1 MELTEFS
8 VPFDECRLY
17 GMADLHI
24 GSKEFDE
31 KACRQTI
38 AAIKADPRARV
49 IIPGDILDYVT
60 PTSVQD
66 VQEQTMAVDE
76 QEEYAIDLLT
86 PISSKILYL
95 LSGNHENRTKEHNK
109 AIKRIAK
116 RLSVNYADDD
126 VLFEVS
132 CGKKANGKPASYIV
146 YATHGFGGG
155 KTIGATANAV
165 DSLAHGRLADIYI
178 MGHNHKVDVHDDN
191 FEIPDPQNHSTRMIR
206 RVYVALRAFQGHT
219 RFGRQ
224 KGMKPHPTGA
234 VMIRLS
240 GKEKSIKV
248 EI

>member
-1 MELTEFS
+1 MELVEFH

-17 GMADLHI
+17 GMADLHV

-31 KACRQTI
+31 RGCRQAI
-38 AAIKADPRARV
+38 AAIKQDPRARV

-66 VQEQTMAVDE
+66 VQEQTMTVDE
-76 QEEYAIDLLT
+76 QEEFVIDLLE
-86 PISSKILYL
+86 PVAGKILYL

-109 AIKRIAK
+109 AVKRIAK
-116 RLSVNYADDD
+116 RLSVRYADDD

-132 CGKKANGKPASYIV
+132 CGRKANGKPASYII

-165 DSLAHGRLADIYI
+165 DALAHGRLADLYI
-178 MGHNHKVDVHDDN
+178 SAHNHKVEAHDDHYYV
-191 FEIPDPQNHSTRMIR
+191 PDPQNHTIRTVR

-219 RFGRQ
+219 RYGRQ
-224 KGMKPHPTGA
+224 KGMKPQPTG
-234 VMIRLS
+234 VVLIRLS
-240 GKEKSIKV
+240 GKEKAIKV